1 MGNRVELV
9 AWPKNSVLAK
19 MAVGEHVP
27 MLVVASGQTDAAGQ
41 FKLTYAPTQKL
52 ADFAASEGL
61 ANFMLQS
68 AAGGLLY
75 SIQLSQPVDPGGQ
88 VRAAANSSDSMGS
101 KGTDNINLRPTTG
114 YKVNAPLAKKIQV
127 KSSTKFVYL
136 KFRYA
141 CAGSGYSGPTHVRA
155 TSYAGGA
162 SYQTIP
168 RPAAKY
174 CVSQSKGSSFTKQST
189 RSSTIAGAVGTSG
202 DIGFNLNA
210 QTGWSSSANIKF
222 SFSAKRNLC
231 GTSGYPAASP
241 GELRAKEL

>member
-1 MGNRVELV
+1 MTKV
-9 AWPKNSVLAK
+9 
-19 MAVGEHVP
+19 
-27 MLVVASGQTDAAGQ
+27 SG
-41 FKLTYAPTQKL
+41 YATR
-52 ADFAASEGL
+52 GW
-61 ANFMLQS
+61 QS
-68 AAGGLLY
+68 
-75 SIQLSQPVDPGGQ
+75 
-88 VRAAANSSDSMGS
+88 
-101 KGTDNINLRPTTG
+101 
-114 YKVNAPLAKKIQV
+114 
-127 KSSTKFVYL
+127 KFVYS